1 MQGGSFFNDGGTGGA
16 ASFSVTDCRLTGLP
30 YMYFWYPVAESEFLR
45 NVFVACEPMTILLG
59 GRFTSAEKLTIRN
72 NSFSDYKA
80 PGYPP
85 MSAIYIVA
93 AFNPANLIIK
103 GNSFL
108 DVGKVSIRLSTVLND
123 RLLIDA
129 TGNYWGTDDA
139 STISNMTFDETDD
152 LDAAGTITF
161 DPFLTS
167 PDPITPK

>member
-103 GNSFL
+103 GNS
-108 DVGKVSIRLSTVLND
+108 
-123 RLLIDA
+123 
-129 TGNYWGTDDA
+129 YWGTDDA